1 MKVFNFLIAILLVTA
16 MSACTQQ
23 ADTPASK
30 VTDATSQSHTT
41 IKEVNAERSY
51 QRAKEAVL
59 WSQPLMGVALTLD
72 AIQKL
77 GGGYNDVAYLSQ
89 PSNWKWQILTPNSVS
104 LYVTSVLK
112 ISLNEPVVVE
122 VPAVTTKT
130 DIFGTIMDSFQ
141 VPLVDVGSKGSD
153 KGKGGK
159 YLILPASYDDVVPDG
174 YIPVRTE
181 RKISFFNFRVIPA
194 SYNESDLAE
203 ANQLIQSINTYPL
216 HAPERKGKHIDVYD
230 KVFNTVEPRDATYFD
245 ILTEIMNQE
254 TVVERD
260 LIMMGMMKSFGYQHG
275 EAFKPSAVIRELLS
289 KAASSAQDDL
299 ILMVRNLAGP
309 WWEGKPG
316 WMQPTKPIGPL
327 TQFKYVTEKEFAIDA
342 RAETFSWACCA
353 PVKLG
358 AATAYILATRDVH
371 GEPLDAR
378 SSYKLHVPANVPVK
392 QFWSLTAY
400 DAQTAVV
407 FENVASPDISS
418 LDKGLQYNEDGSIDL
433 YVGPQAPKGKESNWI
448 ETNSDNNSIF
458 LFRFYGPKAAVKDG
472 SWIMKGFT
480 KIK

>member
-1 MKVFNFLIAILLVTA
+1 MKVFNFLIAFILVA
-16 MSACTQQ
+16 GMGACTQET
-23 ADTPASK
+23 DTSK
-30 VTDATSQSHTT
+30 SKITGATSQSHTT

-59 WSQPLMGVALTLD
+59 WSQPLMGVALSLD
-72 AIQKL
+72 AIKKL
-77 GGGYNDVAYLSQ
+77 GGDYNDIAYLSQ

-112 ISLNEPVVVE
+112 TSSNEPVVVE

-141 VPLVDVGSKGSD
+141 VPLVDVGSRGID

-159 YLILPASYDDVVPDG
+159 YLILPASYDGVVPDG
-174 YIPVRTE
+174 FIPVRTE
-181 RKISFFNFRVIPA
+181 RNISFFNFRAIPA
-194 SYNESDLAE
+194 SFSESDLAD
-203 ANQLIQSINTYPL
+203 ANQFIQSINTYPL

-245 ILTEIMNQE
+245 VLTDVMNQE

-275 EAFKPSAVIRELLS
+275 KAFKPSAAIRDLLS
-289 KAASSAQDDL
+289 KAVSSAQDDL
-299 ILMVRNLAGP
+299 IIMARDIAGP
-309 WWEGKPG
+309 WWKGNPG
-316 WMQPTKPIGPL
+316 WMQPIKPIGPI
-327 TQFKYVTEKEFAIDA
+327 TQFKYVTELEFAIDA
-342 RAETFSWACCA
+342 RAETFSLYCCA

-358 AATAYILATRDVH
+358 AASAYILATRDVH

-378 SSYKLHVPANVPVK
+378 ASYTLHVPANVPVK

-400 DAQTAVV
+400 DAKTAV
-407 FENVASPDISS
+407 FFKNVASPDISS
-418 LDKGLQYNEDGSIDL
+418 LDKGLQYNNDGSIDL
-433 YVGPQAPKGKESNWI
+433 YVGPKAPKDKESNWI
-448 ETNSDNNSIF
+448 ETNSDNNSVF